1 MLRPWQIHFR
11 IDEREEKTVF
21 LKLTNLIS
29 QEILSGRLV
38 QGTML
43 PGSRSLSK
51 ELGIN
56 RKTVQAVYEELEAQ
70 GWLVTRPRKGT
81 FVADI
86 LPEKQL
92 QIDSVNERKVND
104 KPTIQE
110 AALYPHNDGV
120 PDPRLIPYELFSRA
134 YRHAL
139 IKITQNQ
146 YMGYGNP
153 QGMIELRQA
162 LQKMLSMERFMS
174 VAEDEICIARGS
186 QMGIFLA
193 SRALPNR
200 QGVIVVEELYY
211 PSAFKAFQSNGFQ
224 VVSVKLDK
232 QGIVIED
239 LERILQEHSVAA
251 IYTTPHHQYPT
262 TVTMPMS
269 RRLQLLELSKKWGF
283 YIIEDDYDHE
293 FHYDSRP
300 MPPLASLPHSEL
312 VIHIGS
318 LSKVFAPGI
327 RLGYIV
333 ASASVIQSI
342 TEDILLIDRQG
353 NNITELA
360 LADLMQRGEIKRHIR
375 KMKKIYQLRR
385 DHALT
390 EFSRV
395 FSGDVQIQ
403 PPAGGMAL
411 WVKFQKS
418 FTKEQA
424 LKLDELNMDTEH
436 KFRQDDSSNRCIRF
450 GFAALSEKEITSLIE
465 KLNEVLNK
473 KTADSR
479 SAV

>member
-29 QEILSGRLV
+29 QGILSGRLV

-81 FVADI
+81 FVADV
-86 LPEKQL
+86 LPEKKP
-92 QIDSVNERKVND
+92 QIEPRADRKVIINE
-104 KPTIQE
+104 KPIIQE
-110 AALYPHNDGV
+110 VIQRPHNDGV

-139 IKITQNQ
+139 IKITQNP
-146 YMGYGNP
+146 YMGYGDP
-153 QGMIELRQA
+153 RGMAELRQA
-162 LQKMLSMERFMS
+162 LKQMLSMEHFMN
-174 VAEDEICIARGS
+174 VAEDEICIVRGS

-211 PSAFKAFQSNGFQ
+211 PSAVKAFQSNGFQ
-224 VVSVKLDK
+224 VMSVKLDD

-239 LERILQEHSVAA
+239 LERILKEHSVAA

-262 TVTMPMS
+262 TVTMTMS

-312 VIHIGS
+312 VIHVGS

-333 ASASVIQSI
+333 AAPTIIQTI

-385 DHALT
+385 DHALA
-390 EFSRV
+390 EFQRV
-395 FSGDVQIQ
+395 FAESIQIQ

-418 FTKEQA
+418 FTQDQLIK
-424 LKLDELNMDTEH
+424 LKELNIDTEQ
-436 KFRQDDSSNRCIRF
+436 KFKQKECANHCIRF

-465 KLNEVLNK
+465 TLNEAL
-473 KTADSR
+473 
-479 SAV
+479 

>member
-1 MLRPWQIHFR
+1 
-11 IDEREEKTVF
+11 
-21 LKLTNLIS
+21 
-29 QEILSGRLV
+29 
-38 QGTML
+38 
-43 PGSRSLSK
+43 
-51 ELGIN
+51 
-56 RKTVQAVYEELEAQ
+56 
-70 GWLVTRPRKGT
+70 
-81 FVADI
+81 
-86 LPEKQL
+86 
-92 QIDSVNERKVND
+92 
-104 KPTIQE
+104 
-110 AALYPHNDGV
+110 
-120 PDPRLIPYELFSRA
+120 
-134 YRHAL
+134 
-139 IKITQNQ
+139 
-146 YMGYGNP
+146 MGYGDP
-153 QGMIELRQA
+153 RGMIELRQA
-162 LQKMLSMERFMS
+162 LQQMLSMERFMN
-174 VAEDEICIARGS
+174 VAEDEICIVRGS

-224 VVSVKLDK
+224 VVSVKLDE
-232 QGIVIED
+232 QGIVLED
-239 LERILQEHSVAA
+239 LERILNEHSVAA

-312 VIHIGS
+312 VIHVGS

-333 ASASVIQSI
+333 ASSPIIQSI

-385 DHALT
+385 DHALA
-390 EFSRV
+390 EFQRV
-395 FSGDVQIQ
+395 FAESVQIQ

-411 WVKFQKS
+411 WVKFQKP
-418 FTKEQA
+418 FTQDQLIK
-424 LKLDELNMDTEH
+424 LKELNIDTEH
-436 KFRQDDSSNRCIRF
+436 KFKQGEHPNHSIRF
-450 GFAALSEKEITSLIE
+450 GFAALSEKEITALIE
-465 KLNEVLNK
+465 NLNNILNRNK
-473 KTADSR
+473 
-479 SAV
+479 

>member
-174 VAEDEICIARGS
+174 VAEDEICIVRGS

-224 VVSVKLDK
+224 VVSVKLDE

-312 VIHIGS
+312 VIHVGS

-403 PPAGGMAL
+403 APAGGMAL

-424 LKLDELNMDTEH
+424 LKLDKLNMDTEH

-450 GFAALSEKEITSLIE
+450 GFAALSEQEITSLIE

-473 KTADSR
+473 RAAGS
-479 SAV
+479 

>member
-174 VAEDEICIARGS
+174 VAEDEICIVRGS

-224 VVSVKLDK
+224 VVSVKLDE

-312 VIHIGS
+312 VIHVGS

-342 TEDILLIDRQG
+342 IEDILLIDRQG

-424 LKLDELNMDTEH
+424 LKLDGLNMDTEH

-450 GFAALSEKEITSLIE
+450 GFAALSEQEITSLIE

-473 KTADSR
+473 RTADS
-479 SAV
+479 

>member
-92 QIDSVNERKVND
+92 KIESVNERKVND
-104 KPTIQE
+104 RPTIQE

-134 YRHAL
+134 YRHGL

-174 VAEDEICIARGS
+174 VAEDEICIVRGS

-193 SRALPNR
+193 SRVLPNR

-224 VVSVKLDK
+224 VVSVKLDE

-269 RRLQLLELSKKWGF
+269 RRLQLLELSKKWRF

-312 VIHIGS
+312 VIHVGS

-395 FSGDVQIQ
+395 FSGDVQIKA
-403 PPAGGMAL
+403 PAGGMAL

-424 LKLDELNMDTEH
+424 LKLDKLNMDTEH

-473 KTADSR
+473 RTADS
-479 SAV
+479 